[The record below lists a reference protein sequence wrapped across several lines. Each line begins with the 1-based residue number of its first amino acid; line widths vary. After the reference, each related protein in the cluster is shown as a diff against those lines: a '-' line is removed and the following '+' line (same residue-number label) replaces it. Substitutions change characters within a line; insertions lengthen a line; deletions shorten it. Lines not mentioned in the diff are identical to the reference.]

1 MKNLFRKLFC
11 RPMSR
16 TAAIIIFLFISIF
29 LELALFNFDF
39 FASLGNTPFSPA
51 YEASDS
57 SIEITDLDCNVK
69 YIYLDLHCNTLYGET
84 IPIKVNIYGT
94 DEGNAISYKFA
105 EVTVQSTVEG
115 TKYYR
120 LHSYGK
126 LKSLK
131 IDYSQSSQHYV
142 KADNITLNANVP
154 FSFNIVRV
162 LAIFLI
168 LIVLYAFRPSSSI
181 YRQKLNGQLKQTRLI
196 FTIVTFN
203 ILIYTLLIQMN
214 ATYIS
219 APWSWHRQY
228 AQLAQAFTEGR
239 VDLELPKC
247 PELEAMENP
256 YDTTLR
262 SYEAPSAPWDIS
274 YYNNKYYVYFGAV
287 PVLIFYLPYYLLTG
301 EAFPTHLGIYICAVL
316 TLILSFVLIKKIIQ
330 RWFPKTTLG
339 VYLLISLI
347 LGNGLGN
354 IPFLMTPSFYA
365 LPFIMSQAFILAGLS
380 LWINAADFI
389 DKSAMPAD
397 KYTNQ
402 LDIYTSSAYTSR
414 SKKRGNSSINRSII
428 INLLAGSLCMAIVA
442 GCRPTFLIAS
452 FFVFLIL
459 GTALLN
465 VAAHNK
471 CDRSSPRTTP
481 KSLFTKQN
489 VCRFIAFAV
498 PYVIVAAAVMYYNYI
513 RFGSVFDFGAGYQL
527 TTNDVTKRGYN
538 LGRLS
543 DGIFMY
549 LFQFPNISPKFPYI
563 MPVPFNSDYV
573 GKTIWEVMYG
583 GTLFTHC
590 FALIN
595 VFAIKV
601 KEQLKNKKLFSFVI
615 FGIIASV
622 FMVIFVTEAG
632 GILSRY
638 ESDYSWLLLL
648 SAVIIFLQLYEA
660 YKDRN
665 IVRYLILFAVIA
677 AFSQF
682 VISLFIGLD
691 LSNIKSTDTQLY
703 YNIKSWLP

>member
-1 MKNLFRKLFC
+1 MKNLFKKLFC
-11 RPMSR
+11 RPLSR
-16 TAAIIIFLFISIF
+16 AAAIIIFLFISIV
-29 LELALFNFDF
+29 LELAVFNFDF
-39 FASLGNTPFSPA
+39 FASSGSAPFTPS
-51 YEASDS
+51 YEASGT
-57 SIEITDLDCNVK
+57 SIEITDINCNVK
-69 YIYLDLHCNTLYGET
+69 YIYLDLHCRTLYGEN
-84 IPIKVNIYGT
+84 IPITVNIYGT
-94 DEGNAISYKFA
+94 DEGNSVSYKFA
-105 EVTVQSTVEG
+105 EVTIQSLVEDS
-115 TKYYR
+115 KYYR
-120 LHSYGK
+120 IHSYGN

-131 IDYSQSSQHYV
+131 IDYSDASEYYV
-142 KADNITLNANVP
+142 EARNIILNANVP
-154 FSFNIVRV
+154 FSFNILRV

-168 LIVLYAFRPSSSI
+168 LIVLYAFRPSSSL

-203 ILIYTLLIQMN
+203 ILIYTILIQMN

-228 AQLAQAFTEGR
+228 AQLAEAFTEGR
-239 VDLELPKC
+239 VDLDLPEC
-247 PELEAMENP
+247 PALEAMENP

-262 SYEAPSAPWDIS
+262 SKEAPTAPWDIS

-354 IPFLMTPSFYA
+354 IPFLMAPSFYA
-365 LPFIMSQAFILAGLS
+365 LPFIMSQAFILGGLS
-380 LWINAADFI
+380 LWINAAGLI
-389 DKSAMPAD
+389 DKSAMPAG
-397 KYTNQ
+397 KHT
-402 LDIYTSSAYTSR
+402 
-414 SKKRGNSSINRSII
+414 KRSII
-428 INLLAGSLCMAIVA
+428 ISLSAGSLCMAIVA

-452 FFVFLIL
+452 FFAFPIL
-459 GTALLN
+459 GTAVVN
-465 VAAHNK
+465 ASERDK
-471 CDRSSPRTTP
+471 YGRRTLQTVI
-481 KSLFTKQN
+481 KSFFTRQN
-489 VCRFIAFAV
+489 VCRLAAFAV

-513 RFGSVFDFGAGYQL
+513 RFGSVFDFGAAYQL
-527 TTNDVTKRGYN
+527 TTNDVTRRGYN
-538 LGRLS
+538 IERLS

-549 LFQFPNISPKFPYI
+549 LFPFPNLSLKFPYI
-563 MPVPFNSDYV
+563 TSVPFNSDYV
-573 GKTIWEVMYG
+573 GKTIREAMYG

-595 VFAIKV
+595 IFAIKV
-601 KEQLKNKKLFSFVI
+601 KRQLKDKKLFSSVI
-615 FGIIASV
+615 FSIIAAV

-648 SAVIIFLQLYEA
+648 SAAIIFLQLYEN

-665 IVRYLILFAVIA
+665 IVRYLIIFAVIA

-682 VISLFIGLD
+682 VISLFTGLN

-703 YNIKSWLP
+703 YTIKSWLP